1 MKSSAY
7 FTRGGAD
14 VIMKGFSG
22 HQINWNLRGDD
33 DIF

>member
-1 MKSSAY
+1 MKPSAY

-22 HQINWNLRGDD
+22 FLDMKRCKD
-33 DIF
+33 